1 MLRSD
6 CWSRKQLRE
15 PLQDCNCA
23 MRLRMARSVS
33 LQISANLVRLT
44 AGAGGPTL
52 GGNNLREGVH
62 EKYAENDATGCHQL
76 FVYDRGRV
84 IASGAGAEEA
94 CGPGATTDAGT
105 VAGHARRE
113 AVAQH
118 CAAPAQSGRLG
129 SGAPAQRSGTP
140 LRAYP
145 LAVQQ
150 EPASAG

>member
-1 MLRSD
+1 MDQRSPNPFD
-6 CWSRKQLRE
+6 AEKISETPSGPQLGVG
-15 PLQDCNCA
+15 PANFC
-23 MRLRMARSVS
+23 
-33 LQISANLVRLT
+33 NLVRLT
-44 AGAGGPTL
+44 AGAGGPRL
-52 GGNNLREGVH
+52 GGNLREGVH
-62 EKYAENDATGCHQL
+62 EKYAENYAAGCHQL

-84 IASGAGAEEA
+84 IASGGAEAEEA
-94 CGPGATTDAGT
+94 CRPGATTDAGT